1 MNIHKYDIIIFK
13 IVARELEV
21 LTVDSPEENT
31 EDNIDLTEREEH
43 NEISGKEND
52 EAEAQTEVFEK
63 EVGAEDTVNV
73 THAILK
79 SEAGEAVTR
88 EKSEAEQIADY
99 KLKVGALEYE
109 IAKLKEEL
117 SKKESL

>member
-1 MNIHKYDIIIFK
+1 MISLIFK

-21 LTVDSPEENT
+21 LAVDSPEENT
-31 EDNIDLTEREEH
+31 EDNTDLTERE
-43 NEISGKEND
+43 
-52 EAEAQTEVFEK
+52 

-79 SEAGEAVTR
+79 SAIL
-88 EKSEAEQIADY
+88 SEQIADY
-99 KLKVGALEYE
+99 KLKVGALEFE

-117 SKKESL
+117 SKKAS